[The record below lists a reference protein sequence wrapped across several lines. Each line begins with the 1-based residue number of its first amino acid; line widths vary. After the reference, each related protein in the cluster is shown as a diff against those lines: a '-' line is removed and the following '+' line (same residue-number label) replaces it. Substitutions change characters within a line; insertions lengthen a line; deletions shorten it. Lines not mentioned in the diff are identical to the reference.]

1 MESSFMNKSNKLK
14 NPKLTSKR
22 RLPIYIVSVLFM
34 IVGAYF
40 LTQTYAGSN
49 LIYVSPATANKYV
62 GETFSV
68 QVRITAG
75 SKINAAFVNMTYNA
89 NGLQVTNIQR
99 GADFPNQNAPTQ
111 HTVNGNT
118 GTIKMESTRNKS
130 STGNFHYATITFKAK
145 STGTYSLIPSTS
157 SSLIDYGGAVPFNAY
172 SIASGRFTFT
182 NKPTPP
188 APTPAPK
195 PAPTPAPV
203 PPPTTPSVSVPVTES
218 PPSPSNLVISDLNI
232 SEVGYNSGVVTW
244 TTNKPATSK
253 VNYGPTTDDMPN
265 EVSDEEQK
273 TEHRIALEGEAIL
286 AGNSYA
292 IRVTSNDGNGPATL
306 DAEFTT
312 RSIGIIVVVKDSQD
326 LPVEGATV
334 STGTDE
340 EQTDAEGRAVFVV
353 AEGDIVISA
362 TKDDLYGE
370 MSAQIVVPESDNESP
385 QQIDITIGDE
395 FEVVTEEP
403 VAEDGGGSI
412 WIFIVPL
419 FLLLAGFI
427 FFVIRRRRKTINNSY
442 VPEPYAPEPAVNL
455 QPETPDMSQVH
466 HATLPE
472 LVSQG
477 IAANKQKATTTP
489 TPPTPAVAPHV
500 AVPATEAPA
509 APQIVKHSP
518 PQAETPPKKNPPA
531 QKPAEQ
537 ASQEA
542 LKPAETTKKTHK
554 TQDSESD
561 QGVLRIDH
569 D

>member
-1 MESSFMNKSNKLK
+1 
-14 NPKLTSKR
+14 
-22 RLPIYIVSVLFM
+22 
-34 IVGAYF
+34 
-40 LTQTYAGSN
+40 
-49 LIYVSPATANKYV
+49 
-62 GETFSV
+62 
-68 QVRITAG
+68 
-75 SKINAAFVNMTYNA
+75 MTYNA

-118 GTIKMESTRNKS
+118 GTIKMESTRNS
-130 STGNFHYATITFKAK
+130 SNTGNFHYATITFKAK

-188 APTPAPK
+188 TPTPPPAPK

-273 TEHRIALEGEAIL
+273 TEHRIALEGETIL

-427 FFVIRRRRKTINNSY
+427 FFVIRRRKKTINNSY
-442 VPEPYAPEPAVNL
+442 VPEPYAPEPYVPEPAVNL
-455 QPETPDMSQVH
+455 GPETPDMSQVH

-477 IAANKQKATTTP
+477 IAANKQSHPA
-489 TPPTPAVAPHV
+489 TPPANAPEMPKPAPTQPSATPS
-500 AVPATEAPA
+500 A
-509 APQIVKHSP
+509 APITPKTESPKISTTHKPSP
-518 PQAETPPKKNPPA
+518 PSNPDHAKQEKDQEKPKKQTA
-531 QKPAEQ
+531 DKAE
-537 ASQEA
+537 
-542 LKPAETTKKTHK
+542 
-554 TQDSESD
+554 SE